1 MTRVAVYA
9 IPGVGSDGPVG
20 ILLRERAEAWLGRSV
35 VGGSAAPAPGAP
47 AGWTRAEVDAVTVDA
62 RRYGFH
68 GTLKAPF
75 RLADGHDLDGLEA
88 AVADLAGSRDP
99 VALSGLRV
107 ASLGGFLALVPTGP
121 VPALD
126 ALAADVVMRLD
137 GFRAPPTDAETA
149 RRDPASLSPRQ
160 RELLATWGYPH
171 VLDRFR
177 FHLTLTDRIPA
188 AARPR
193 AEAALAAWFAAA
205 TDRPVA
211 VDALALVVEDA
222 PGARPRRT
230 PMSRET
236 VLRNARIVLDDEV
249 LRGSVL
255 IRDGLVADISPG
267 TAGEVGGTG
276 DDLDGDL
283 LIPGLVELHTDHL
296 ESHAQPRPGTRWDPI
311 PAVLAHDAQ
320 LSGAGVTTVF
330 DAIRIGTLE
339 GRDDATTL
347 SLSLAEAIEHAVAA
361 GLLRAEHLIHLR
373 CEVAA
378 PGTVAEFREF
388 DRIASVR
395 LASLMDHTPGQ
406 RQYADV
412 EAFSRYMVGRGR
424 VSQAGIGAL
433 MEELQDV
440 AAEHS
445 TPNRIAIA
453 ELATARG
460 VTLAA
465 HDDATVAHVEESAA
479 LGVRISE
486 FPTTEVAARA
496 AREHGQLIVMGAPNI
511 VRGGSQSGNV
521 AAAELLALGLLDVL
535 SSDYVPA
542 SPLQAIV
549 QLDADGILPITRGV
563 RLVSGDPARAVGL
576 DDRGSIR
583 VGARA
588 DLVRVHRHVVP
599 ASERHPGGRTV
610 PVVRGVHLR
619 GARVS

>member
-1 MTRVAVYA
+1 
-9 IPGVGSDGPVG
+9 
-20 ILLRERAEAWLGRSV
+20 
-35 VGGSAAPAPGAP
+35 
-47 AGWTRAEVDAVTVDA
+47 
-62 RRYGFH
+62 
-68 GTLKAPF
+68 
-75 RLADGHDLDGLEA
+75 
-88 AVADLAGSRDP
+88 
-99 VALSGLRV
+99 
-107 ASLGGFLALVPTGP
+107 
-121 VPALD
+121 
-126 ALAADVVMRLD
+126 
-137 GFRAPPTDAETA
+137 
-149 RRDPASLSPRQ
+149 
-160 RELLATWGYPH
+160 
-171 VLDRFR
+171 
-177 FHLTLTDRIPA
+177 
-188 AARPR
+188 
-193 AEAALAAWFAAA
+193 
-205 TDRPVA
+205 
-211 VDALALVVEDA
+211 
-222 PGARPRRT
+222 
-230 PMSRET
+230 MSRET

-249 LRGSVL
+249 LHGSVL

-283 LIPGLVELHTDHL
+283 LIPGIVELHTDHL

-521 AAAELLALGLLDVL
+521 AAAELL
-535 SSDYVPA
+535 
-542 SPLQAIV
+542 
-549 QLDADGILPITRGV
+549 
-563 RLVSGDPARAVGL
+563 
-576 DDRGSIR
+576 
-583 VGARA
+583 
-588 DLVRVHRHVVP
+588 
-599 ASERHPGGRTV
+599 
-610 PVVRGVHLR
+610 
-619 GARVS
+619 

>member
-1 MTRVAVYA
+1 
-9 IPGVGSDGPVG
+9 
-20 ILLRERAEAWLGRSV
+20 
-35 VGGSAAPAPGAP
+35 
-47 AGWTRAEVDAVTVDA
+47 
-62 RRYGFH
+62 
-68 GTLKAPF
+68 
-75 RLADGHDLDGLEA
+75 
-88 AVADLAGSRDP
+88 
-99 VALSGLRV
+99 
-107 ASLGGFLALVPTGP
+107 
-121 VPALD
+121 
-126 ALAADVVMRLD
+126 
-137 GFRAPPTDAETA
+137 
-149 RRDPASLSPRQ
+149 
-160 RELLATWGYPH
+160 
-171 VLDRFR
+171 
-177 FHLTLTDRIPA
+177 
-188 AARPR
+188 
-193 AEAALAAWFAAA
+193 
-205 TDRPVA
+205 
-211 VDALALVVEDA
+211 
-222 PGARPRRT
+222 
-230 PMSRET
+230 MSRET

-249 LRGSVL
+249 LHGSVL

-267 TAGEVGGTG
+267 AAGAAGGTG

-296 ESHAQPRPGTRWDPI
+296 ESHAQPRPGTRWDPV

-330 DAIRIGTLE
+330 NAIRIGTLE
-339 GRDDATTL
+339 GRDDATHL
-347 SLSLAEAIEHAVAA
+347 SLSLAEAIEHAGTA

-378 PGTVAEFREF
+378 PDTAAEFREF

-412 EAFSRYMVGRGR
+412 EAFTKYMVGRGR
-424 VSQAGIGAL
+424 VSAAGIGAL
-433 MEELQDV
+433 MEELQAV

-445 TPNRIAIA
+445 TPNRVAIA

-486 FPTTEVAARA
+486 FPTTVVAARA

-521 AAAELLALGLLDVL
+521 AATELLALGLLDVL

-542 SPLQAIV
+542 SPLQAVV
-549 QLDADGILPITRGV
+549 QLDADGILPLTRGV

-576 DDRGSIR
+576 DDRGAIR

-588 DLVRVHRHVVP
+588 DLVRVHRHVTP

-610 PVVRGVHLR
+610 PVVRSVFLR